1 MSGNL
6 GCPGYR
12 SWLEEALNAMPRN
25 LPFIMRSA
33 KVLREG
39 QYQVYAL
46 ERSVCRMAER
56 IRGGGTEEGAPWEAV
71 MSTGWVGEMP
81 GREVTLGGCS
91 QGDRKE

>member
-12 SWLEEALNAMPRN
+12 SWWEEALNAMPRN

-56 IRGGGTEEGAPWEAV
+56 IRGGGTEEGAPWGAV

-81 GREVTLGGCS
+81 GREVT
-91 QGDRKE
+91 